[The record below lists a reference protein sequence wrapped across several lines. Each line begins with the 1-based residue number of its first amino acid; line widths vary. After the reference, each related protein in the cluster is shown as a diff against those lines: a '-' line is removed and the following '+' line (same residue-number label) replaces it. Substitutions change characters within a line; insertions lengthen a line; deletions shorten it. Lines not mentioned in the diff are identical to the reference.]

1 MGRPGP
7 AGELDERGERRRRAT
22 KLKNFR
28 SEGGEKG
35 PLQAFNG
42 MDTTRPTVLVVE
54 DNPATRTFLAEN
66 LIADGFAPMEAA
78 TVAEAT
84 EALELTFPDLAIIDL
99 GLPDGD
105 GIELLRLVRETDRAA
120 ARIDP
125 DLPLMVLSG
134 RAGDLERL
142 RGFERGCDDYVV
154 KPFSY
159 QELRARIE
167 ALLRRTR
174 YRPRLGRLKVGR
186 LEIDPLSRQVW
197 LAGEALA
204 LSKKEFALLRALA
217 SDPIRVFTR
226 EELLRGVWGFRAP
239 GATRT
244 LDSHAH
250 RLRKKINTGG
260 DKFIVNVWGVG
271 YRLLD
276 GPVS

>member
-1 MGRPGP
+1 M
-7 AGELDERGERRRRAT
+7 DAT
-22 KLKNFR
+22 
-28 SEGGEKG
+28 
-35 PLQAFNG
+35 
-42 MDTTRPTVLVVE
+42 MPTILVVE
-54 DNPATRTFLAEN
+54 DNRATRTFLAEN
-66 LIADGFAPMEAA
+66 LNADGYDSLEAA
-78 TVAEAT
+78 TLAEAA
-84 EALELTFPDLAIIDL
+84 EALEQCFPDLVIIDL

-105 GIELLRLVRETDRAA
+105 GLDLLRYVRDTDRTA

-125 DLPLMVLSG
+125 DLPLLVLSG
-134 RAGDLERL
+134 RASDLDRL
-142 RGFERGCDDYVV
+142 RGFERGCDDYVT

-159 QELRARIE
+159 QELRARVD

-174 YRPRLGRLKVGR
+174 YRPRLGRLKVGS

-197 LAGEALA
+197 LAGEPLA

-226 EELLRGVWGFRAP
+226 EELLRGVWGFRAL

-244 LDSHAH
+244 LDSHAY
-250 RLRKKINTGG
+250 RLRKKVNVGD

-276 GPVS
+276 GHLE